1 MKHRWSTYVTRGSI
15 GNWGLGF
22 DYYREYDDVPIQLL
36 ARIFVL
42 NLLFFRITITRW
54 EEYKWT

>member
-15 GNWGLGF
+15 SNWGLGF

-36 ARIFVL
+36 ARIFVI
-42 NLLFFRITITRW
+42 NLVFFRITINRW
-54 EEYKWT
+54 EEYKWM